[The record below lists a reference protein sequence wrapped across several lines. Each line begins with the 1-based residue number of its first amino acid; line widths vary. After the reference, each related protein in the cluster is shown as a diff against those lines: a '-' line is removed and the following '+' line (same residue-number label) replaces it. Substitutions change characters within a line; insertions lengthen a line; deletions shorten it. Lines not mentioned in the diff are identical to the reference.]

1 MPVAVGKGLRH
12 PSGRVIALGRLM
24 LATLFLAAI
33 LIDVSQPTHY
43 PQIAYSLLG
52 GYVVFATAIVAATW
66 RNWWLD
72 AKLAGPAHA
81 VDIILFTALVLL
93 TEGFTSPFFT
103 FFIFLLLSA
112 AIRWGWNLTAS
123 TAILLALLYLIIGML
138 MVSGN
143 QPFELQRFIVRAGHL
158 VIISLILIWF
168 GANQWRTTYYLPD
181 EELLSRPEL
190 DESPLENGLRAAMV
204 GIGARSGAFVWHEP
218 GRKELHGLA
227 IGDGGDVRMV
237 KLPRREIADGWVA
250 GPFLYDLA
258 RNRGL
263 RRDPHRNLDRIKPR
277 DLLPPRAVSELHL
290 GEGLA
295 IPIRSDRGDGAM
307 FLEQVDNLST
317 DHIDIGHQ
325 VAADVSVHIQR
336 HALLKAAEESAEA
349 RSRLTLARDL
359 HDSVVQFIAGAAF
372 RLEAMKRT
380 TGAGRDIEPQL
391 EELKQLMMREQREL
405 RSFIKALRS
414 GPLVALND
422 LAAEL
427 KSLAERLTRQWDVS
441 CSFSARPAELMI
453 PTRLRLD
460 AHQLMREAVANA
472 VRHAQAKS
480 IDIEL
485 DAEPNELRLVVVND
499 GAAFKAHRGRV
510 DLPTS
515 LHERVKQ
522 AGGAIDMARGMGVT
536 KLSISLPIGEAL
548 A

>member
-1 MPVAVGKGLRH
+1 
-12 PSGRVIALGRLM
+12 M
-24 LATLFLAAI
+24 LATLFFAAI

-43 PQIAYSLLG
+43 PRLAYALLG
-52 GYVVFATAIVAATW
+52 GYVVFAATIVAATW
-66 RNWWLD
+66 RDWWLD

-81 VDIILFTALVLL
+81 IDIVLFAALVLL

-112 AIRWGWNLTAS
+112 AIRWGWNLTAA
-123 TAILLALLYLIIGML
+123 TAILLALLYLIVGML
-138 MVSGN
+138 VATSD

-190 DESPLENGLRAAMV
+190 EESPLENGLRAAMSGV
-204 GIGARSGAFVWHEP
+204 GAKSGAFVWREP
-218 GRKELHGLA
+218 GREDLHGLM
-227 IGDGGDVRMV
+227 IRNGDVSLV
-237 KLPRREIADGWVA
+237 KLTAKGMGDDLA
-250 GPFLYDLA
+250 ASPFLYDLA

-263 RRDPHRNLDRIKPR
+263 RRDSDRNLHPIVPR
-277 DLLPPRAVSELHL
+277 SLIPQAAISELHL

-295 IPIRSDRGDGAM
+295 VPVSSDRGDGEL
-307 FLEQVDNLST
+307 FLEQVANLST
-317 DHIDIGHQ
+317 DLIDIGHQ

-336 HALLKAAEESAEA
+336 HALLKAAEDNAEA
-349 RSRLTLARDL
+349 RSRLSLARDL

-391 EELKQLMMREQREL
+391 EELKQLMMQEQREL
-405 RSFIKALRS
+405 RSFINALRS

-427 KSLAERLTRQWDVS
+427 KLLADRLTRQWDVN
-441 CSFSARPAELMI
+441 CSFSARPAEMMI

-460 AHQLMREAVANA
+460 THQLMREAVANA

-480 IDIEL
+480 IEVEL
-485 DAEPNELRLVVVND
+485 NAAPNELKLTVIND
-499 GAAFKAHRGRV
+499 GSAFPVRGGR
-510 DLPTS
+510 PEMPAS
-515 LHERVKQ
+515 LGERVQQ
-522 AGGAIDMARGMGVT
+522 AGGVLDMARGMGVT
-536 KLSISLPIGEAL
+536 KLSISLPIGEGL